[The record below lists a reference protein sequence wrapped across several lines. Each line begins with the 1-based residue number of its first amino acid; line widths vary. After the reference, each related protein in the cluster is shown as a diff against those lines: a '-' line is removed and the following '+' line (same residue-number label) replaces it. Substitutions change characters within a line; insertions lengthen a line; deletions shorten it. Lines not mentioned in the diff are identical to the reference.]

1 VRKQPERSIRPFART
16 AVARPVSRPRMGKAA
31 TDAKLAEER
40 SLVLSRHGVSR
51 ETVEKLDA
59 YVELLRQWQTRINL
73 ISPSTVPEIWT
84 RHLEDGLWLSHLA
97 RNATRWV
104 DLGSGAGFPGLVLA
118 ITLCGREGGEMHLV
132 ESNTKKAAFL
142 RTVIRELQL
151 PAEVHPDRIEECGA
165 VIAGAQAV
173 SARALASLAE
183 LFTLVAPHLA
193 PEATCWFPKGRNHEE
208 EIAAASA
215 HWRFDMVKHKSEIED
230 GSVMLEIRRLE
241 ALAGA

>member
-1 VRKQPERSIRPFART
+1 MRKQPERSIRPFART
-16 AVARPVSRPRMGKAA
+16 AVARPASRPRMGRAA

-59 YVELLRQWQTRINL
+59 YVELLRTWQTRINL
-73 ISPSTVPEIWT
+73 ISPSTIPEIWT

-118 ITLCGREGGEMHLV
+118 ITLCGREGAEMHLV
-132 ESNTKKAAFL
+132 ESNAKKAAFL
-142 RTVIRELQL
+142 RTVIRELSL
-151 PAEVHPDRIEECGA
+151 PAEVHVERIEDCGE
-165 VIAGAQAV
+165 IIGGAEAV
-173 SARALASLAE
+173 SARALASLDE
-183 LFTLVAPHLA
+183 LCALVAPHLKPDA
-193 PEATCWFPKGRNHEE
+193 KCWFPKGRNHDE

-215 HWRFDMVKHKSEIED
+215 HWRFDMVKHSSEIED